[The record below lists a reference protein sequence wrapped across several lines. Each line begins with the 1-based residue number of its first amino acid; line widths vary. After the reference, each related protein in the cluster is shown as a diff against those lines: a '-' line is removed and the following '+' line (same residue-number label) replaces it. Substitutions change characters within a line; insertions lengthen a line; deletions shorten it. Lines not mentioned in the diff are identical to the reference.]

1 VQRPEQGDSRALE
14 ADWGAA
20 DRSSSTGTALTSDL
34 PPPEVRANVPAAS
47 PSLRPV
53 RPGGLRRADA
63 RTGAALVTP
72 AFVLIATF
80 VLFPLGFA
88 IYVSLTNWPLIGPYH
103 YIGLTNYRDLFQDPV
118 FIHTVIFTVTYTGI
132 VTGPIFVVGY
142 GLAVLV
148 RRNRLGSKVFRTM
161 FFLPFVVGLTTVSY
175 LFTIELQPDSGA
187 VDFVLSKL
195 GLVSDSQA
203 WTVSYGPALL
213 AISVIVVWFASGLT
227 MLILMGAMQA
237 IPDQLYE
244 AADADGAS
252 WWAKERLI
260 TIPLL
265 RRAIALSLVI
275 SVIGSFLAFN
285 QFFILAQNNQ
295 GEETVVEWVY
305 ITAFENYHLAYG
317 TSMAILLMIII
328 GLVSGA
334 QFLILRDTT
343 EL

>member
-1 VQRPEQGDSRALE
+1 MQRQGQRDPRAL
-14 ADWGAA
+14 DGDGAA
-20 DRSSSTGTALTSDL
+20 PLRSSATSAALAGEVAAPGVGAATSL
-34 PPPEVRANVPAAS
+34 PPS
-47 PSLRPV
+47 HLRTG
-53 RPGGLRRADA
+53 RRSGLRRAEA
-63 RTGAALVTP
+63 RSGALLAAP
-72 AFVLIATF
+72 AFVLVSTF

-88 IYVSLTNWPLIGPYH
+88 VYVSLTDWPLIGPYH
-103 YIGLTNYRDLFQDPV
+103 FTGLTNYRNLFQDPV
-118 FIHTVIFTVTYTGI
+118 FIHTVIFTVTYTAI
-132 VTGPIFVVGY
+132 VTGPIFVLGY

-148 RRNRLGSKVFRTM
+148 RRNRFGSKVFRTM

-175 LFTIELQPDSGA
+175 LFTIELQPNSGA

-203 WTVSYGPALL
+203 WTVDYTPALI
-213 AISVIVVWFASGLT
+213 AITVIVVWFAAGLT

-237 IPDQLYE
+237 IPPDLYE

-265 RRAIALSLVI
+265 RRAIALCLII

-295 GEETVVEWVY
+295 GLETVVEWIY
-305 ITAFENYHLAYG
+305 ISAFENYHLAYG
-317 TSMAILLMIII
+317 TSMAIMLMIII

-334 QFLILRDTT
+334 QFLVLRDTV

>member
-1 VQRPEQGDSRALE
+1 M
-14 ADWGAA
+14 
-20 DRSSSTGTALTSDL
+20 
-34 PPPEVRANVPAAS
+34 
-47 PSLRPV
+47 
-53 RPGGLRRADA
+53 
-63 RTGAALVTP
+63 TP
-72 AFVLIATF
+72 AFVLIAAF

-88 IYVSLTNWPLIGPYH
+88 IYISLTNWPLIGPYH
-103 YIGLTNYRDLFQDPV
+103 YIGLTNYRNLFSDPV
-118 FIHTVIFTVTYTGI
+118 FIHTVIFTVTYTAI

-148 RRNRLGSKVFRTM
+148 RRNRFGSKVFRTM

-175 LFTIELQPDSGA
+175 LFTIELQPNSGG

-213 AISVIVVWFASGLT
+213 AISVIVVWFAAGLT

-237 IPDQLYE
+237 IPTELYE

-252 WWAKERLI
+252 WWTKERLI

-265 RRAIALSLVI
+265 RRAIALSLII

-305 ITAFENYHLAYG
+305 LTAFENYHLAYG
-317 TSMAILLMIII
+317 TSMAILLVVIIA
-328 GLVSGA
+328 LVSA
-334 QFLILRDTT
+334 VQFFVLRDTV

>member
-1 VQRPEQGDSRALE
+1 M
-14 ADWGAA
+14 
-20 DRSSSTGTALTSDL
+20 
-34 PPPEVRANVPAAS
+34 
-47 PSLRPV
+47 
-53 RPGGLRRADA
+53 RRAEA
-63 RTGAALVTP
+63 RTGALLVTP
-72 AFVLIATF
+72 AFVLVCTF
-80 VLFPLGFA
+80 VLFPLAFA
-88 IYVSLTNWPLIGPYH
+88 IYISLTDWPLIGPYH

-132 VTGPIFVVGY
+132 VTGPIFLVGY

-148 RRNRLGSKVFRTM
+148 RSNRLGSKVFRTM
-161 FFLPFVVGLTTVSY
+161 FFLPFVVGLTTISC

-195 GLVSDSQA
+195 GLVSDQQA
-203 WTVSYGPALL
+203 WTVNYAPALL

-237 IPDQLYE
+237 IPADLYE

-260 TIPLL
+260 TLPLL
-265 RRAIALSLVI
+265 RRAIALSLII

-285 QFFILAQNNQ
+285 QFFILVQNNE
-295 GEETVVEWVY
+295 GLETVVEWVY
-305 ITAFENYHLAYG
+305 QTSFENYHLAYG
-317 TSMAILLMIII
+317 TSMAMLLMVIIA
-328 GLVSGA
+328 LVSAA
-334 QFLILRDTT
+334 QFYVLRDRV

>member
-1 VQRPEQGDSRALE
+1 MQRQGQRDPRAL
-14 ADWGAA
+14 DGDGAA
-20 DRSSSTGTALTSDL
+20 PVRSSATRTGLAAGVAA
-34 PPPEVRANVPAAS
+34 PEMGAATS
-47 PSLRPV
+47 PSPPHLR
-53 RPGGLRRADA
+53 RRRQGGLHRADA
-63 RTGAALVTP
+63 RSGALLVAP
-72 AFVLIATF
+72 AFVLVSTF

-88 IYVSLTNWPLIGPYH
+88 VYVSLTDWPLIGPYH
-103 YIGLTNYRDLFQDPV
+103 FTGLTNYRNLFQDPV
-118 FIHTVIFTVTYTGI
+118 FIHTVIFTATYTAI
-132 VTGPIFVVGY
+132 VTGPIFVLGY

-148 RRNRLGSKVFRTM
+148 RRNRFGSKVFRTM

-175 LFTIELQPDSGA
+175 LFTIELQPNSGA

-203 WTVSYGPALL
+203 WTVDYTPALI
-213 AISVIVVWFASGLT
+213 AITVIVVWFAAGLT

-237 IPDQLYE
+237 IPTDLYE

-265 RRAIALSLVI
+265 RRAIALCLII

-295 GEETVVEWVY
+295 GLETVVEWIY
-305 ITAFENYHLAYG
+305 ISAFENYHLAYG
-317 TSMAILLMIII
+317 TSMAIMLMIII

-334 QFLILRDTT
+334 QFLVLRDTV

>member
-1 VQRPEQGDSRALE
+1 MQRQGAQSRAVP
-14 ADWGAA
+14 DDGHGAHA
-20 DRSSSTGTALTSDL
+20 RSSAQSPALTAV
-34 PPPEVRANVPAAS
+34 PPPEVRADRLSS
-47 PSLRPV
+47 PRSGR
-53 RPGGLRRADA
+53 RAGGLRRADA
-63 RTGAALVTP
+63 RTGAFLVTP
-72 AFVLIATF
+72 AFVLISAF
-80 VLFPLGFA
+80 VLFPLAFA
-88 IYVSLTNWPLIGPYH
+88 IYISLTDWPLIGPYH
-103 YIGLTNYRDLFQDPV
+103 FVGLTNYHNLFSDPV

-175 LFTIELQPDSGA
+175 LFTIELQPDSGT

-195 GLVSDSQA
+195 GLVSASQA
-203 WTVSYGPALL
+203 WTVNYGPALL

-237 IPDQLYE
+237 IPEELYE
-244 AADADGAS
+244 AADADGAT

-265 RRAIALSLVI
+265 RRAIALSLII

-295 GEETVVEWVY
+295 GLETVVEWVY

-317 TSMAILLMIII
+317 TSMAILLVVII

-334 QFLILRDTT
+334 QFLVLRDTV